1 MIAIKRLQSIM
12 WILVVAVGAL
22 SAYLISLRV
31 ATERNAVASLERQ
44 IYATRANIRYLEV
57 EFGARASLRQL
68 EAWNTQD
75 IRYSTPEVGQYLKD
89 EQQLASLD
97 RIAPSGQPYAGPPVM
112 SAMAAAQPAQVMP
125 VKATAPARE
134 EGGFQLVKSA
144 VAAEPAPER
153 AVARIEKIPTLPSK
167 ILPMPAKAVVKAGP
181 ALAVPAL
188 DKARAPVEARVI
200 RLADKA
206 SPAEAKRAS
215 RLALLDAK
223 LLDSAT
229 LRTIEKAKN

>member
-1 MIAIKRLQSIM
+1 VIAIKRLQSIM

-112 SAMAAAQPAQVMP
+112 TAMAAAQPAQVMP

-134 EGGFQLVKSA
+134 EGGFSLVKSA
-144 VAAEPAPER
+144 VAAEPA
-153 AVARIEKIPTLPSK
+153 VARVEKIPSLPTK
-167 ILPMPAKAVVKAGP
+167 ILPMPAKAMVKAGP